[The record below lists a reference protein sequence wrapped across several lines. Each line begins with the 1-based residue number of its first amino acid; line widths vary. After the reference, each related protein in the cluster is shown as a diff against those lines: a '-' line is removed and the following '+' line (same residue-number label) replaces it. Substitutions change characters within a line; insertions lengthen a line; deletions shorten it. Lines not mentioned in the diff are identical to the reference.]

1 MTEYIN
7 LGGKLRPVSFA
18 HRQQRH
24 FEEIFNKPFMR
35 ELKKLMDQ
43 FAPILNKAHEGASTD
58 EVIELAADIS
68 IRDLGDQFYSAAVCG
83 HHLEKIPVD
92 FDVYDFT
99 DWIVENQDSMQKLTT
114 MFFSANTS
122 SVGEATVSAP
132 QKKMTA
138 RKKIG

>member
-1 MTEYIN
+1 
-7 LGGKLRPVSFA
+7 
-18 HRQQRH
+18 
-24 FEEIFNKPFMR
+24 MR

>member
-1 MTEYIN
+1 MTEYLN

-18 HRQQRH
+18 HRQQRYY
-24 FEEIFNKPFMR
+24 EEIFNKPFNR
-35 ELKKLMDQ
+35 ELQKLLEQ
-43 FAPILNKAHEGASTD
+43 FAPILSKAHSGASTA

-68 IRDLGDQFYSAAVCG
+68 IKDLGDQFFSAAVCG
-83 HHLEKIPVD
+83 HGLEKIPVD

-99 DWIVENQDSMQKLTT
+99 EWMIENQESMQKMTT
-114 MFFSANTS
+114 MFFKANTS

-132 QKKMTA
+132 KKKMTT